1 MLHPNAPAPR
11 AAGLTRNLAHSW
23 GDRNI
28 VLSCLDACPS
38 SGLRSVPTSI
48 DTALPGRI
56 ACSVEVLSCRF

>member
-23 GDRNI
+23 GACNA

-38 SGLRSVPTSI
+38 FGLRSVPISS
-48 DTALPGRI
+48 DPALPGRI
-56 ACSVEVLSCRF
+56 ARNVEVLSCRF